1 MLGQVKM
8 RLIISNTSLATFP
21 NPEVKLLYL
30 DPYNN
35 TFGENNWVIV
45 ILTMAFCVLNIFA
58 KFLGLGIMV
67 YEKHGH
73 VPGNRKLL
81 DMLISFGMLI
91 GIIQSGP
98 VMFLIT
104 YRNVFGPFQNT
115 KLVFGLLY
123 IKDFGEI
130 SQMMLQIAKLFIWYL
145 TEKVLKSQYEM
156 DEVGMAEC
164 IEFFVVAL
172 SLGLTILISSV
183 GKFFH
188 LNIIQYVGLPL
199 DFTDKYLVVTRY
211 VLLRLHNFQYK

>member
-1 MLGQVKM
+1 
-8 RLIISNTSLATFP
+8 
-21 NPEVKLLYL
+21 
-30 DPYNN
+30 
-35 TFGENNWVIV
+35 
-45 ILTMAFCVLNIFA
+45 
-58 KFLGLGIMV
+58 
-67 YEKHGH
+67 
-73 VPGNRKLL
+73 
-81 DMLISFGMLI
+81 
-91 GIIQSGP
+91 
-98 VMFLIT
+98 MFLIA
-104 YRNVFGPFQNT
+104 YRNLFGPFQNT

-130 SQMMLQIAKLFIWYL
+130 SQMMLQIVKLFIWYL

-199 DFTDKYLVVTRY
+199 DFTDKYLVLTRY
-211 VLLRLHNFQYK
+211 VLLRLHNFQYE

>member
-1 MLGQVKM
+1 
-8 RLIISNTSLATFP
+8 
-21 NPEVKLLYL
+21 
-30 DPYNN
+30 
-35 TFGENNWVIV
+35 
-45 ILTMAFCVLNIFA
+45 MAFCILNTFA

-130 SQMMLQIAKLFIWYL
+130 SQMILAIVKLFIWYL

-211 VLLRLHNFQYK
+211 VLLRLHYFQYE